1 MVLTAVKP
9 CYAHYFQ
16 ARGRVSGEGREG
28 GEARDRAPRGDGS
41 TSISPDVRNG
51 EKQQTRHGSL
61 LSLGNRSRMLRR

>member
-16 ARGRVSGEGREG
+16 ARGRVSGGGREG
-28 GEARDRAPRGDGS
+28 GEARDRAPRGNGS

-51 EKQQTRHGSL
+51 EKQ
-61 LSLGNRSRMLRR
+61 